1 MLSVFSVE
9 HAVFIST
16 HLPVK
21 QMTEGMGQMQPICH
35 FPPVPSLP
43 TDQ

>member
-1 MLSVFSVE
+1 MLSVFRME

-16 HLPVK
+16 QLPVK

-35 FPPVPSLP
+35 FPSVPSLP
-43 TDQ
+43 PDQ